1 MRGHQSPN
9 LPSLLYNKLRIHG
22 KYPLCGKDQLVP
34 SYLTESYMLVWGK
47 QTGRKPACLKPLIIH
62 YISSTLPVEELH
74 DLTCLAYKNIDLPV
88 SRVAPGLPNLA
99 AHYVDSYTHVG
110 RSIGNE
116 KLIVLVEIK
125 HKAVN
130 FRQRSEIYSL

>member
-1 MRGHQSPN
+1 
-9 LPSLLYNKLRIHG
+9 
-22 KYPLCGKDQLVP
+22 
-34 SYLTESYMLVWGK
+34 MLVWGK
-47 QTGRKPACLKPLIIH
+47 QTGREPACLKPLIIH
-62 YISSTLPVEELH
+62 YISSTLSVEELH

-99 AHYVDSYTHVG
+99 AHCVDSYTHIG

-130 FRQRSEIYSL
+130 FRQRSKIYSL

>member
-1 MRGHQSPN
+1 
-9 LPSLLYNKLRIHG
+9 
-22 KYPLCGKDQLVP
+22 
-34 SYLTESYMLVWGK
+34 MLVWGK
-47 QTGRKPACLKPLIIH
+47 QTGREPACLKTLIIH

-74 DLTCLAYKNIDLPV
+74 DLACLAYKNIDLPV
-88 SRVAPGLPNLA
+88 SGVAPGLPNLA
-99 AHYVDSYTHVG
+99 AHCVDSYTHVG

-130 FRQRSEIYSL
+130 FRQRSKIYSL